1 MTDTRINPD
10 GSRTI
15 GILSDTKPVEV
26 KKPRE
31 EKKPKKTKK

>member
-15 GILSDTKPVEV
+15 GILSDTKPVE
-26 KKPRE
+26 KPK
-31 EKKPKKTKK
+31 EKKPKKKAEKK